1 MQKVRE
7 FLTSDLFN
15 IIMFVLA
22 AVIICIDQMLGT
34 PVYYGLSVLFGFLT
48 FAVLML
54 TDDFISVLCPG
65 LMLMSFVI
73 QYKNSYDAYM
83 HYMWGAP
90 ILGFA
95 FLFHIF
101 ISRKKFE
108 FKKPK
113 DLKLFWPYVAASV
126 AMILGGVGIM
136 TSAEYFAKINI
147 VNAILLGPF
156 ALLLYVV
163 LSGVTGPGKNYTE
176 HMDERIS
183 KVFITVA
190 VFLIFAVFEYYAE
203 HWSNYVSDPNI
214 LQFQWRNNA
223 CTLLMIAMPFSF
235 YMAKKKHFAY
245 ILVAIMN
252 CVAFVLSGSRGGLVF
267 GAIEFLIL
275 LIYFAKKD
283 EAHRKYYIGILSLG
297 VVAVAAVALK
307 FSSMFSN
314 TFERFVSY
322 KENFRRLGLWQRSV
336 EDFKANPIFGRGV
349 GYQGNRDLHPSK
361 IGALCWYH
369 SSLPQVWGSMGIAG
383 ILAYGYR
390 FVSVVRT
397 FAKRTDLFAKT
408 VFLSFIGLE
417 LMSLVNP
424 GIFAPAYLFIITILF
439 VIAEQY
445 EFDL

>member
-1 MQKVRE
+1 
-7 FLTSDLFN
+7 
-15 IIMFVLA
+15 
-22 AVIICIDQMLGT
+22 
-34 PVYYGLSVLFGFLT
+34 
-48 FAVLML
+48 
-54 TDDFISVLCPG
+54 
-65 LMLMSFVI
+65 
-73 QYKNSYDAYM
+73 M

-108 FKKPK
+108 LKKPK

-203 HWSNYVSDPNI
+203 HWSKFVSDPNI

-245 ILVAIMN
+245 ILVAIMS

-275 LIYFAKKD
+275 LIDFAC
-283 EAHRKYYIGILSLG
+283 EIL
-297 VVAVAAVALK
+297 VAV
-307 FSSMFSN
+307 
-314 TFERFVSY
+314 EHIRFV
-322 KENFRRLGLWQRSV
+322 
-336 EDFKANPIFGRGV
+336 DA
-349 GYQGNRDLHPSK
+349 
-361 IGALCWYH
+361 
-369 SSLPQVWGSMGIAG
+369 
-383 ILAYGYR
+383 
-390 FVSVVRT
+390 
-397 FAKRTDLFAKT
+397 
-408 VFLSFIGLE
+408 
-417 LMSLVNP
+417 
-424 GIFAPAYLFIITILF
+424 
-439 VIAEQY
+439 
-445 EFDL
+445 